1 VSRISRGKLDLRR
14 EEIELSSVVHHAG
27 SEPYFIYQSAFDPEA
42 QGMHAQF
49 RYFARRASEYLGS
62 SWAFFSACLVV
73 LVWAVTGPLFGFSDT
88 WQMVIN
94 TGTTIVTF
102 LMVFL
107 IQHAQNHDAR
117 AMQLKL
123 DELLRAVKAARN
135 SMVDL
140 EERSEEELTQMKQ
153 EFSLLSQVLGGSP
166 TDASGLCPSSEA
178 LPQPTMHD

>member
-1 VSRISRGKLDLRR
+1 MSFISRHLTRR
-14 EEIELSSVVHHAG
+14 PRVCIHN
-27 SEPYFIYQSAFDPEA
+27 
-42 QGMHAQF
+42 
-49 RYFARRASEYLGS
+49 FATSLGAASEHLGS
-62 SWAFFSACLVV
+62 SWAFFSACLIV
-73 LVWAVTGPLFGFSDT
+73 LVWAVTGPVFGFSDT

-123 DELLRAVKAARN
+123 DELLRAVKSARN

-153 EFSLLSQVLGGSP
+153 EFSLLSQVLDRHRLDP
-166 TDASGLCPSSEA
+166 L
-178 LPQPTMHD
+178 

>member
-1 VSRISRGKLDLRR
+1 MI
-14 EEIELSSVVHHAG
+14 
-27 SEPYFIYQSAFDPEA
+27 
-42 QGMHAQF
+42 
-49 RYFARRASEYLGS
+49 
-62 SWAFFSACLVV
+62 V
-73 LVWAVTGPLFGFSDT
+73 LVWAVMGPLFEFSDT

-117 AMQLKL
+117 VMQLKL

-166 TDASGLCPSSEA
+166 TDASGLFPGSEA
-178 LPQPTMHD
+178 PPQLSVDA